1 VWRENFN
8 VDPPRGAAHLMAP
21 SGDGAN
27 LAMFDGAELGKAI
40 AAHPDDIEAALAE
53 YEAAMFPRSDS
64 FYADALEIL
73 ELCLG
78 DRAPFGLIDFLTA
91 S

>member
-1 VWRENFN
+1 M
-8 VDPPRGAAHLMAP
+8 PP

-40 AAHPDDIEAALAE
+40 AAHPDDIEAALAV
-53 YEAAMFPRSDS
+53 YEAAMFPRNES
-64 FYADALEIL
+64 FAADARGIL
-73 ELCLG
+73 DLCLG
-78 DRAPFGLIDFLTA
+78 DRAPFGLIDFLTG

>member
-1 VWRENFN
+1 MGPCARG
-8 VDPPRGAAHLMAP
+8 DPPRDAAHLMAP

-27 LAMFDGAELGKAI
+27 LATFDGAELGKAS

-53 YEAAMFPRSDS
+53 YEAAMFPRSES
-64 FYADALEIL
+64 FYADAREIL

-78 DRAPFGLIDFLTA
+78 DRAPFALIDFLTA